1 MKMSKYKA
9 RMERWRPR
17 SPTLKDVEAL
27 LDRYPDLGKHE
38 LAALMRQFRALSLV
52 DKAVI
57 MSDVRLSRKLSHFYR
72 DYEPDLQAPV
82 ATLALYGLLPA
93 AFVVAGVRLFLG

>member
-1 MKMSKYKA
+1 MSKYKA
-9 RMERWRPR
+9 KMERWRPR
-17 SPTLKDVEAL
+17 SLTLKNVETL
-27 LDRYPDLGKHE
+27 LDRYPDLGKQD

-72 DYEPDLQAPV
+72 DHEPDLQAPV
-82 ATLALYGLLPA
+82 ATLALYILLPA

>member
-9 RMERWRPR
+9 KMERWRPR
-17 SPTLKDVEAL
+17 SPTLKNVETL
-27 LDRYPDLGKHE
+27 LDRYPGLGKQE

-72 DYEPDLQAPV
+72 DHEPDLQAPV